1 MTRSTST
8 NKYSH
13 YTLPASILLVLLCV
27 AGFLDGMDV
36 SSMGVVLPVIQHSL
50 HMSAQSLQWIISGY
64 VLGYGGF
71 MLLGGR
77 VADLYGRKRV
87 FLTSMALFALAS
99 LAGGLANDGTIV
111 IAARLIKGIC
121 AGFTAPAA
129 LALLLGLYTDARE
142 RNRALG
148 MFSSTAAVGFAT
160 GVAIGGFLGD
170 ISWRLVMFLPVPFA
184 LLVVALGAVGL
195 QADPTVSPKKHFDLV
210 GAVLGTVGLL
220 ALVLGATQAAS
231 YGWLTFVTLGPLLGG
246 IALLTAF
253 LPYEQRIAQPLM
265 PLSIFKRQGLGF
277 ASSMAFFMQGNYVA
291 YQFVAALY
299 FQSVLGWSAS
309 QAALA
314 FVFAGLIV
322 VFMATRFAR
331 LALHVG
337 SLAVVALGMTLEA
350 LGFLWFFLMHGHV
363 PVLPLVA
370 ITQLLIGSGVS
381 AALPSINITGLVH
394 TKEAEHGL
402 ASGIVLSAFQ
412 IGGGLLVAITASVYA
427 ASGSAGSA
435 KYTHALVVVV
445 GASAIAA
452 LSALAVWRKSAS
464 ESPAMVQAN

>member
-1 MTRSTST
+1 MTQHSSNNHHPR
-8 NKYSH
+8 H
-13 YTLPASILLVLLCV
+13 ILPASVLLVLLCV

-36 SSMGVVLPVIQHSL
+36 SSMGVVLPVIQRSL

-77 VADLYGRKRV
+77 IADLYGRKRI
-87 FLTSMALFALAS
+87 FLVSMVLFALAS
-99 LAGGLANDGTIV
+99 LAGGLASDGTIV
-111 IAARLIKGIC
+111 IASRLVKGIC

-129 LALLLGLYTDARE
+129 LALLLGLYTDAKE

-148 MFSSTAAVGFAT
+148 IFSSTAAVGFAM

-184 LLVVALGAVGL
+184 LVVVVLGALGL
-195 QADPTVSPKKHFDLV
+195 KADPANTNRKHFDLI
-210 GAVLGTVGLL
+210 GAVLGTGGLL

-231 YGWLTFVTLGPLLGG
+231 YGWLAAAALGPLVGG
-246 IALLTAF
+246 IILLAIF
-253 LPYEQRIAQPLM
+253 LLYERRVAMPLM
-265 PLSIFKRQGLGF
+265 PLGIFRRAGLGF
-277 ASSMAFFMQGNYVA
+277 ASIMAFFMQGNYVS

-299 FQSVLGWSAS
+299 FQSVLHWSAS

-322 VFMATRFAR
+322 VVMATRFAK
-331 LALHVG
+331 LALRIG
-337 SLAVVALGMTLEA
+337 SMTVVVLGMTLEA
-350 LGFLWFFLMHGHV
+350 LGFLWFFIMHGHM

-370 ITQLLIGSGVS
+370 VTQLLIGSGVA

-412 IGGGLLVAITASVYA
+412 IGGGILVAVTASVYA
-427 ASGSAGSA
+427 VSGTADLA
-435 KYTHALVVVV
+435 KYTNALAVVV
-445 GASAIAA
+445 GASAAAAIAA
-452 LSALAVWRKSAS
+452 FAVWRRSR
-464 ESPAMVQAN
+464 QATV